1 MSTYVFTRFVCKP
14 LLSECLGIFFWYN
27 ILTHNSQLFITRVIC
42 IKVVIYFFH
51 YFDVLIACNY
61 AYFINVQLSYD
72 VFPRCCKILFL
83 TWINEVIVKDL
94 VCWFLI
100 LIFIKKSANNFRRV
114 SFPHVHLSIH
124 LSLNFSHFRSIVEY

>member
-1 MSTYVFTRFVCKP
+1 MFPIWPGTKHCWINFAHFYIFILNVHICIYKILCKP

-42 IKVVIYFFH
+42 IKIVIYFCH

-72 VFPRCCKILFL
+72 VFLRCCKILFL
-83 TWINEVIVKDL
+83 TWINEVIVKDNI
-94 VCWFLI
+94 VCWFYFNLYKI
-100 LIFIKKSANNFRRV
+100 SSK
-114 SFPHVHLSIH
+114 
-124 LSLNFSHFRSIVEY
+124 

>member
-1 MSTYVFTRFVCKP
+1 MYLQDLYANPYFQSALAF
-14 LLSECLGIFFWYN
+14 FFWYN

-100 LIFIKKSANNFRRV
+100 LIFIIKISK
-114 SFPHVHLSIH
+114 
-124 LSLNFSHFRSIVEY
+124 